1 MTTTSKCMSF
11 TANNTGGKYY
21 SDVLNSAD
29 KKYGL
34 RSYEGPTYY
43 NERTIVRSS
52 DVGNGSG
59 ERNAKVSLVQPYII
73 VYFWRRTA

>member
-1 MTTTSKCMSF
+1 MSF

-29 KKYGL
+29 KQYGL
-34 RSYEGPTYY
+34 RDYNGPTYY
-43 NERTIVRSS
+43 NERTIIRSS

-59 ERNAKVSLVQPYII
+59 ERNAKVSLLQPYIT
-73 VYFWRRTA
+73 VFFWRRTA